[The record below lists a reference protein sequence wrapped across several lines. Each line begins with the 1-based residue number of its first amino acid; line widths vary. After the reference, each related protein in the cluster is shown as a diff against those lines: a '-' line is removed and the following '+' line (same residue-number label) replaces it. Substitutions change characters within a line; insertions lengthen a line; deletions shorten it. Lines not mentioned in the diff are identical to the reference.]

1 MEHVE
6 GAEGTEESVKMAGE
20 LAQESWIGWED
31 YCVLKGVE
39 GLMRNKE
46 VAMLDDAAGPAFLH
60 RRFVN
65 GKGRCEGSA
74 VAGSGVKEEVKWRKE

>member
-1 MEHVE
+1 VEHVE
-6 GAEGTEESVKMAGE
+6 GAEGTEESVKMSGE

-46 VAMLDDAAGPAFLH
+46 VAMLD
-60 RRFVN
+60 RRGWSRVFTPSI
-65 GKGRCEGSA
+65 RQ
-74 VAGSGVKEEVKWRKE
+74 W